1 MAVSFNGFPT
11 GMFGFLQDLKRNND
25 RDWFHA
31 NKPRYQEQVVAPM
44 TAFINAMAPRLAGIS
59 KAFVADARPSGGSMF
74 RIYRDTRF
82 SKNKSPYKTN
92 VGCQFR
98 HVAGK
103 DAHAPG
109 FYVHLEP
116 GQVFFGG
123 GLWLPPANVLFNVRT
138 AIAEHPQKWQAI
150 VGARKLQSRFG
161 ELGGA
166 SLQRVPRGFSA
177 DHPCAEDL
185 KRKSFV
191 LVQSVDESLATSKQF
206 LPEVEKAFKALSD
219 FMQFL
224 TTANGLAY

>member
-1 MAVSFNGFPT
+1 MAASFGGFPE
-11 GMFGFLQDLKRNND
+11 GMFGFLRDLKRNNN
-25 RDWFHA
+25 REWFQA
-31 NKPRYQEQVVAPM
+31 NKARYQDQVQEPM
-44 TAFINAMAPRLAGIS
+44 REFINAMAPRLAKIS
-59 KAFVADARPSGGSMF
+59 TSFVADARANGGSMF

-82 SKNKSPYKTN
+82 ARDKSPYKTN

-116 GQVFFGG
+116 DRVFFGG
-123 GLWLPPANVLFNVRT
+123 GLWLPPAPVLFNVRT
-138 AIAEHPQKWQAI
+138 AIAENSQQWRRISSGK
-150 VGARKLQSRFG
+150 KLQSRFG
-161 ELGGA
+161 ALGGA

-191 LVQSVDESLATSKQF
+191 LIQEADEALATSPAF
-206 LPEVEKAFKALSD
+206 ITEVDKAFRTLSD
-219 FMQFL
+219 FMEFL
-224 TTANGLAY
+224 TKANHLAY